1 MFCPSC
7 GQPPPRTLR
16 LRCRYLPLAH
26 RLASLLPLIYRNSTA
41 RQPRRT
47 FDSVADLLRA
57 RRSDPGRP
65 STIPASGR
73 MGLHRNRPF
82 SPDRERFR
90 GLCTIL
96 IIVGDGGKDDSGF
109 FFFFFR
115 YFLLL
120 FSPGEKVDVLY
131 IYIYISFFER
141 KKDSVKHLMLSL
153 KNKCN
158 KKMSWKRGFFVMR
171 FYYDLYG
178 IVAI

>member
-1 MFCPSC
+1 MI
-7 GQPPPRTLR
+7 
-16 LRCRYLPLAH
+16 LAFFFFFV
-26 RLASLLPLIYRNSTA
+26 T
-41 RQPRRT
+41 
-47 FDSVADLLRA
+47 
-57 RRSDPGRP
+57 
-65 STIPASGR
+65 
-73 MGLHRNRPF
+73 
-82 SPDRERFR
+82 
-90 GLCTIL
+90 
-96 IIVGDGGKDDSGF
+96 

-115 YFLLL
+115 Q
-120 FSPGEKVDVLY
+120 EKKWMFY